1 MKMFS
6 LASCAI
12 LMASVAIAQNQPVV
26 TARSAAILTVDGKTF
41 KDLNRNG
48 RLDPYEDWR
57 LTPAERASDLVSQ
70 MTLIEKAGLMMHGT
84 APALASGSEAG
95 QGRGSGYDLERIKP
109 LINDAKV
116 ATYITRLSLPPEQ
129 LATENNKLQEIAEA
143 SRLGIPLTIST
154 DPRNHFQYVLGAS
167 AQSGG
172 FSKWPESLGF
182 GALDDAKL
190 TRRFGDIARQE
201 YLAVGIQQALSPQID
216 LATEPRWPRSTGTFG
231 EDPQISRRM
240 AEAYVAGFQNGT
252 KGLKPGSVSAVAK
265 HWVGY
270 GAAPQG
276 FDGHNSYGRHVVFKA
291 KDFEKHVTP
300 FKGAFAA
307 KVAGIMPTYSIV
319 DGVKLDGKPLEPV
332 AAGYS
337 KQLLTDLLR
346 KRYKFDG
353 VVVSD
358 WLITN
363 DCKDECLNGEKP
375 GDTPI
380 IRPDTFGM
388 PWGVED
394 LSREDRFAKAVNAG
408 IDQFGGVANSDIL
421 VKAVEDKKVSEIR
434 INQSA
439 KRLLIQKFEQG
450 LFENP
455 YADPQ
460 KAKAIVGNADFV
472 AEGEKAQARA
482 MVVLQN
488 KGKILPVKPGRK
500 VYLLN
505 VDAATAQKR
514 GYQVVTKPEEAD
526 FALVRLMAPFERLH
540 PNYFFGARH
549 EEGDLSFKPGNPDYD
564 AVTAIAGKT
573 PIIATVFLSR
583 PSILTNLKDQ
593 TKALIGNFG
602 ASDEALFNV
611 IEGKQKARGKLPF
624 ELPSSMQAVEAQAPS
639 TPHDSKKPL
648 YKIGYSLKY

>member
-57 LTPAERASDLVSQ
+57 RSPAERASDLVSQ

-129 LATENNKLQEIAEA
+129 LAAENNKLQEIAEA

-190 TRRFGDIARQE
+190 TRRFGDVARQE

-252 KGLKPGSVSAVAK
+252 TGLKPGSVSAVAK

-434 INQSA
+434 IDQSA

-593 TKALIGNFG
+593 TKALVGNFG

>member
-26 TARSAAILTVDGKTF
+26 VARSAAILTVDGKTF

-57 LTPAERASDLVSQ
+57 RSPAERASDLVSQ

-252 KGLKPGSVSAVAK
+252 TGLKPGSVSAVAK

-319 DGVKLDGKPLEPV
+319 DGVKLDGNPLEPV

-346 KRYKFDG
+346 ERYKFDG

-363 DCKDECLNGEKP
+363 DCKEECLNGEKP

-434 INQSA
+434 IDQSA

-488 KGKILPVKPGRK
+488 KGKILPVKPGKK

-648 YKIGYSLKY
+648 YKIGYSQTY

>member
-26 TARSAAILTVDGKTF
+26 VARSAAILTVDGKTF

-231 EDPQISRRM
+231 EDPQSSRRM

-252 KGLKPGSVSAVAK
+252 TGLKPGSVSAVAK

-488 KGKILPVKPGRK
+488 KGKILPVKPGMK

-505 VDAATAQKR
+505 VDAATAQER

-648 YKIGYSLKY
+648 YKIGYSQTY

>member
-26 TARSAAILTVDGKTF
+26 VARSAAILTVDGKTF

-252 KGLKPGSVSAVAK
+252 TGLKPGSVSAVAK

-488 KGKILPVKPGRK
+488 KGKILPVKPGMK

-505 VDAATAQKR
+505 VDAATAQER

-648 YKIGYSLKY
+648 YKIGYSQTY

>member
-26 TARSAAILTVDGKTF
+26 VARSAAILTVDGKTF

-48 RLDPYEDWR
+48 RLDVYEDWR
-57 LTPAERASDLVSQ
+57 RSPAERASDLVSQ

-84 APALASGSEAG
+84 APALASGSEGG

-252 KGLKPGSVSAVAK
+252 TGLKPGSVSAVAK

-291 KDFEKHVTP
+291 KDFEKHVQI
-300 FKGAFAA
+300 G
-307 KVAGIMPTYSIV
+307 
-319 DGVKLDGKPLEPV
+319 
-332 AAGYS
+332 
-337 KQLLTDLLR
+337 
-346 KRYKFDG
+346 
-353 VVVSD
+353 
-358 WLITN
+358 
-363 DCKDECLNGEKP
+363 
-375 GDTPI
+375 
-380 IRPDTFGM
+380 
-388 PWGVED
+388 
-394 LSREDRFAKAVNAG
+394 
-408 IDQFGGVANSDIL
+408 
-421 VKAVEDKKVSEIR
+421 
-434 INQSA
+434 
-439 KRLLIQKFEQG
+439 
-450 LFENP
+450 
-455 YADPQ
+455 
-460 KAKAIVGNADFV
+460 
-472 AEGEKAQARA
+472 RA
-482 MVVLQN
+482 HV
-488 KGKILPVKPGRK
+488 
-500 VYLLN
+500 
-505 VDAATAQKR
+505 
-514 GYQVVTKPEEAD
+514 
-526 FALVRLMAPFERLH
+526 
-540 PNYFFGARH
+540 
-549 EEGDLSFKPGNPDYD
+549 
-564 AVTAIAGKT
+564 
-573 PIIATVFLSR
+573 
-583 PSILTNLKDQ
+583 
-593 TKALIGNFG
+593 
-602 ASDEALFNV
+602 
-611 IEGKQKARGKLPF
+611 
-624 ELPSSMQAVEAQAPS
+624 
-639 TPHDSKKPL
+639 
-648 YKIGYSLKY
+648 

>member
-12 LMASVAIAQNQPVV
+12 LMASVAIAQSQPVV
-26 TARSAAILTVDGKTF
+26 VARSAAILTVDGKTF

-57 LTPAERASDLVSQ
+57 RTPAERATDLVSQ

-84 APALASGSEAG
+84 APALASGSESG

-129 LATENNKLQEIAEA
+129 LAAENNKLQEIAEA

-291 KDFEKHVTP
+291 KDFEKHVIP

-363 DCKDECLNGEKP
+363 DCKEECLNGEKP

-394 LSREDRFAKAVNAG
+394 LSREDRFAKAVHAG

-434 INQSA
+434 IDQSA

-455 YADPQ
+455 YADPE

-488 KGKILPVKPGRK
+488 KGKILPVKPGKK

-505 VDAATAQKR
+505 VDAAIAQKR

-648 YKIGYSLKY
+648 YKIGYSLTY

>member
-26 TARSAAILTVDGKTF
+26 VARSAAILTVDGKTF

-57 LTPAERASDLVSQ
+57 RSPAERASDLVSQ
-70 MTLIEKAGLMMHGT
+70 MSLIEKAGLMMHGT

-129 LATENNKLQEIAEA
+129 LAAENNKLQEIAEA

-190 TRRFGDIARQE
+190 TRRFGDVARQE

-252 KGLKPGSVSAVAK
+252 TGLKPGSVSAVAK

-270 GAAPQG
+270 GATPQG

-291 KDFEKHVTP
+291 KDFEKHVIP

-434 INQSA
+434 IDQSA

-455 YADPQ
+455 YADPE
-460 KAKAIVGNADFV
+460 KAKDIVGNADFV

-488 KGKILPVKPGRK
+488 KGKILPVKPGKK

-505 VDAATAQKR
+505 VDAAIAQKH
-514 GYQVVTKPEEAD
+514 GYQVVTRPEEAD
-526 FALVRLMAPFERLH
+526 FAMVRLMAPFERLH

-648 YKIGYSLKY
+648 YKIGYSLTY

>member
-1 MKMFS
+1 MKLFS

-12 LMASVAIAQNQPVV
+12 LTASVAFAQSQPPIV
-26 TARSAAILTVDGKTF
+26 ARAAAVLKIDGLTF
-41 KDLNRNG
+41 KDLNHNG

-57 LTPAERASDLVSQ
+57 KPASRRADDLVRH

-84 APALASGSEAG
+84 APALSSSPEGN
-95 QGRGSGYDLERIKP
+95 QGRGSGYDLERMKP
-109 LINDAKV
+109 LINNAKV
-116 ATYITRLSLPPEQ
+116 ATYITRLSLPPEV
-129 LATENNKLQEIAEA
+129 LAEENNKLQEIAEA
-143 SRLGIPLTIST
+143 TRLGIPLTIST

-167 AQSGG
+167 AQGGG

-190 TRRFGDIARQE
+190 MRRFGDVARQE

-216 LATEPRWPRSTGTFG
+216 LASEPRWPRSTGTFG
-231 EDPQISRRM
+231 EDPQISKRM

-252 KGLKPGSVSAVAK
+252 KGLKPSSVSAVAK

-270 GAAPQG
+270 GATPNG
-276 FDGHNSYGRHVVFKA
+276 FDGHNSYGKHVVFKG
-291 KDFEKHVTP
+291 KDFQKHIIP
-300 FKGAFAA
+300 FEGAFDA

-319 DGVKLDGKPLEPV
+319 DGVKLNGKPLEPV

-363 DCKDECLNGEKP
+363 DCKNECIDGEKP

-380 IRPDTFGM
+380 IRPETFGM

-394 LSREDRFAKAVNAG
+394 LSRVERFAKAVNAG
-408 IDQFGGVANSDIL
+408 IDQFGGVSNSDLL
-421 VKAVEDKKVSEIR
+421 VKAVEENKISEER

-439 KRLLIQKFEQG
+439 RRLLIQKFQQG

-460 KAKAIVGNADFV
+460 KAKAVVGNAEFV
-472 AEGEKAQARA
+472 REGEAAQARA
-482 MVVLQN
+482 MVLLQN
-488 KGKILPVKPGRK
+488 EGKILPVKPGRK
-500 VYLLN
+500 IYLLN
-505 VDAATAQKR
+505 VDAAIAQKR
-514 GYQVVTKPEEAD
+514 GYQIVAKPEEAD

-549 EEGDLSFKPGNPDYD
+549 EEGDLSFKPGNADFD
-564 AVTAIAGKT
+564 ALTAIAAKT
-573 PIIATVFLSR
+573 PTIATIFLSR
-583 PSILTNLKDQ
+583 PAILTNVKDK

-602 ASDEALFNV
+602 ADDEALFNV
-611 IEGKQKARGKLPF
+611 IEGKQKAKGKLPF
-624 ELPSSMQAVEAQAPS
+624 ELPSSMQAVEAQSPS
-639 TPHDSKKPL
+639 TPHDSKNPL

>member
-12 LMASVAIAQNQPVV
+12 LMASVAIAQNQPVLV
-26 TARSAAILTVDGKTF
+26 ARSAAILTVDGKTF

-48 RLDPYEDWR
+48 RLDVYEDWR
-57 LTPAERASDLVSQ
+57 RSPAERASDLVSQ

-84 APALASGSEAG
+84 APALASGSEGG

-190 TRRFGDIARQE
+190 TRRFGDVARQE

-252 KGLKPGSVSAVAK
+252 TGLKPGSVSAVAK

-319 DGVKLDGKPLEPV
+319 DGVKLDGKPLELV

-434 INQSA
+434 IDQSA

-455 YADPQ
+455 YADPE

-505 VDAATAQKR
+505 VDAAIAQKR
-514 GYQVVTKPEEAD
+514 GYQVVTKPEDAD

-549 EEGDLSFKPGNPDYD
+549 EEGDLSFKPGKPDYD
-564 AVTAIAGKT
+564 AVTAIAAKT

>member
-12 LMASVAIAQNQPVV
+12 LMASVAIAQNHPIVV
-26 TARSAAILTVDGKTF
+26 ARSAAILTVDGKTF

-57 LTPAERASDLVSQ
+57 RSPAERASDLVSQ
-70 MTLIEKAGLMMHGT
+70 MSLIEKAGLMMHGT

-129 LATENNKLQEIAEA
+129 LAAENNKLQEIAEA

-291 KDFEKHVTP
+291 KDFEKHVIP

-434 INQSA
+434 IDQSA
-439 KRLLIQKFEQG
+439 KGLLIQKFEQG

-460 KAKAIVGNADFV
+460 KAKDIVGNADFV

-488 KGKILPVKPGRK
+488 KGKILPVKPGKK
-500 VYLLN
+500 VYLFN
-505 VDAATAQKR
+505 VDAAIAQKR
-514 GYQVVTKPEEAD
+514 GYQVVTRPEEAD

-583 PSILTNLKDQ
+583 PSILTDLKDQ

>member
-26 TARSAAILTVDGKTF
+26 TARSAAILTVDGLTF

-57 LTPAERASDLVSQ
+57 RSPAERASDLVSQ
-70 MTLIEKAGLMMHGT
+70 MSLIEKAGLMMHGT
-84 APALASGSEAG
+84 APALSSGSESG

-129 LATENNKLQEIAEA
+129 LAAENNKLQEIAEA

-167 AQSGG
+167 AQNGG

-190 TRRFGDIARQE
+190 TRRFGDVARQE

-252 KGLKPGSVSAVAK
+252 TGLKPGSVSAVAK

-307 KVAGIMPTYSIV
+307 KVAGIMPTYSII

-434 INQSA
+434 IDQSA

-460 KAKAIVGNADFV
+460 KAKTIVGNADFV

-488 KGKILPVKPGRK
+488 KGKILPVKPGKK

-505 VDAATAQKR
+505 VDAAIAQKR
-514 GYQVVTKPEEAD
+514 GYQVVTKPEDAD

-549 EEGDLSFKPGNPDYD
+549 EEGDLSFKPGNPNYD
-564 AVTAIAGKT
+564 AVTAITGKT

-611 IEGKQKARGKLPF
+611 IEGKQKAQGKLPF

-648 YKIGYSLKY
+648 YKIGYSMKY

>member
-26 TARSAAILTVDGKTF
+26 AVRSAAILTVDGKTF

-129 LATENNKLQEIAEA
+129 LAAENNKLQEIAEA

-182 GALDDAKL
+182 GALNDAKL

-252 KGLKPGSVSAVAK
+252 TGLKPGSVSAVAK

-434 INQSA
+434 IDQSA

-488 KGKILPVKPGRK
+488 NGKILPVKPGKK

-505 VDAATAQKR
+505 VDAATAQKH

>member
-129 LATENNKLQEIAEA
+129 LAAENNKLQEIAEA

-182 GALDDAKL
+182 GALNDAKL

-252 KGLKPGSVSAVAK
+252 TGLKPGSVSAVAK

-434 INQSA
+434 IDQSA

-450 LFENP
+450 LFETP

-460 KAKAIVGNADFV
+460 KAKAIVGNTDFV

-583 PSILTNLKDQ
+583 PSILTNLKGQ

>member
-1 MKMFS
+1 MKIFS

-12 LMASVAIAQNQPVV
+12 LMSSVAFAQSQPVLV
-26 TARSAAILTVDGKTF
+26 ARSAPTLTVDGLHF

-48 RLDPYEDWR
+48 RLDVYEDWR
-57 LTPAERASDLVSQ
+57 KSPAKRADDLVKQ
-70 MTLIEKAGLMMHGT
+70 MTLSEKAGLMMHGT
-84 APALASGSEAG
+84 APGIAAGAEAG
-95 QGRGSGYDLERIKP
+95 QGRGSGYDLEKVKT

-116 ATYITRLSLPPEQ
+116 MTYITRLSLPPEQ
-129 LATENNKLQEIAEA
+129 LADENNKLQEIAEA
-143 SRLGIPLTIST
+143 TRLGIPLTIST

-167 AQSGG
+167 AQNGG

-182 GALDDAKL
+182 GALNDAKL
-190 TRRFGDIARQE
+190 MRRFGDVARQE
-201 YLAVGIQQALSPQID
+201 YLAVGIQQALSPQVD
-216 LATEPRWPRSTGTFG
+216 LASEPRWPRSTGTFG
-231 EDPQISRRM
+231 EDPQISKRM

-252 KGLKPGSVSAVAK
+252 TGLKPGSVSAVAK

-270 GAAPQG
+270 GATPGG
-276 FDGHNSYGRHVVFKA
+276 FDGHNSYARHVVFKG
-291 KDFEKHVTP
+291 KDFQKHIIP
-300 FKGAFAA
+300 FEGAFDA

-319 DGVKLDGKPLEPV
+319 DGVKVNGKPLEPV
-332 AAGYS
+332 AAGYN

-375 GDTPI
+375 GDKPI

-394 LSREDRFAKAVNAG
+394 MSRVDRFAKAVNAG
-408 IDQFGGVANSDIL
+408 IDQFGGVSNSDLL
-421 VKAVEDKKVSEIR
+421 VKAVEEKKISEER

-439 KRLLIQKFEQG
+439 RRLLIQKFQQG

-460 KAKAIVGNADFV
+460 KAKTIVGNAEFV

-482 MVVLQN
+482 MVLLQN
-488 KGKILPVKPGRK
+488 EGKILPVSSGKK

-505 VDAATAQKR
+505 VDAAVAQKR
-514 GYQVVTKPEEAD
+514 GYQVVSKPEEAD
-526 FALVRLMAPFERLH
+526 FALVRLNAPFERLH

-549 EEGDLSFKPGNPDYD
+549 EEGDLSFKPGNADYD
-564 AVTAIAGKT
+564 ALTAIAAKT
-573 PIIATVFLSR
+573 PTIATIFLSR
-583 PSILTNLKDQ
+583 PAILTNVKDK

-602 ASDEALFNV
+602 ADDEALFNV
-611 IEGKQKARGKLPF
+611 IEGKQKAQGKLPF
-624 ELPSSMQAVEAQAPS
+624 ELPSSMQAVEAQSPS
-639 TPHDSKKPL
+639 TPHDSKNPL

>member
-1 MKMFS
+1 MKIFS

-12 LMASVAIAQNQPVV
+12 LTASVAVAQNQPVV
-26 TARSAAILTVDGKTF
+26 VAHSAALLKVDGLTF
-41 KDLNRNG
+41 KDLNHNG
-48 RLDPYEDWR
+48 RLDVYEDWR
-57 LTPAERASDLVSQ
+57 KSPAKRADDLVRQ
-70 MTLIEKAGLMMHGT
+70 MTLKEKAGLMMHGT
-84 APALASGSEAG
+84 APGLSSTADAA
-95 QGRGSGYDLERIKP
+95 QGRGSGYDLEKMKS

-116 ATYITRLSLPPEQ
+116 ATYITRLSVPPEDF
-129 LATENNKLQEIAEA
+129 AAENNKLQDIAEA

-216 LATEPRWPRSTGTFG
+216 IASEPRWPRITGTFG
-231 EDPQISRRM
+231 EDPQISKRM
-240 AEAYVAGFQNGT
+240 AEAYVAGFQKGT
-252 KGLKPGSVSAVAK
+252 SGLKPGSVSAVAK

-270 GAAPQG
+270 GATPNG
-276 FDGHNSYGRHVVFKA
+276 FDGHNSYARHVVFKG
-291 KDFEKHVTP
+291 KDFQKHVIP
-300 FKGAFAA
+300 FEGAFDA

-319 DGVKLDGKPLEPV
+319 DGVTLNGKPLEPV
-332 AAGYS
+332 AAGFN

-375 GDTPI
+375 GDKPI

-408 IDQFGGVANSDIL
+408 IDQFGGVANSDVL
-421 VKAVEDKKVSEIR
+421 VKAVEDNKVTEAR

-439 KRLLIQKFEQG
+439 RRLLIQKFQQG

-455 YADPQ
+455 YADSQ
-460 KAKAIVGNADFV
+460 KAKDIVGNAEFV

-482 MVVLQN
+482 MVLLQN
-488 KGKILPVKPGRK
+488 DGKILPVKAGKK

-505 VDAATAQKR
+505 VDAAIAQKR
-514 GYQVVTKPEEAD
+514 GYQVVSKPEEAD
-526 FALVRLMAPFERLH
+526 FALVRLTAPFERLH
-540 PNYFFGARH
+540 PNYFFGARQ
-549 EEGDLSFKPGNPDYD
+549 EEGDLSFKPGNADYD
-564 AVTAIAGKT
+564 ALTAIAAKT
-573 PIIATVFLSR
+573 PTIATVFLSR
-583 PSILTNLKDQ
+583 PAILTHVKDK

-602 ASDEALFNV
+602 ASDDALFNV
-611 IEGKQKARGKLPF
+611 IEGKQKAQGRLPF

-639 TPHDSKKPL
+639 TPHDSKNPL

>member
-26 TARSAAILTVDGKTF
+26 VARSAAILTVDGKTF

-394 LSREDRFAKAVNAG
+394 LSREERFAKAVNAG

-421 VKAVEDKKVSEIR
+421 VKAVEDKKVNEER

-488 KGKILPVKPGRK
+488 KGKILPVKPGKK

-564 AVTAIAGKT
+564 AMTAIAGKT

-624 ELPSSMQAVEAQAPS
+624 ELPSSMQAVEAQSPS

-648 YKIGYSLKY
+648 DKIGYSQTY

>member
-1 MKMFS
+1 MKS
-6 LASCAI
+6 LGLASCAI
-12 LMASVAIAQNQPVV
+12 LMSSVAFAQTQAPLV
-26 TARSAAILTVDGKTF
+26 ARSAPTMTVDGLTF

-48 RLDPYEDWR
+48 RLDVYEDWR
-57 LTPAERASDLVSQ
+57 KTPAKRADDLVKQ
-70 MTLIEKAGLMMHGT
+70 MTLSEKAGLMMHGT
-84 APALASGSEAG
+84 APGIAAGAEAG
-95 QGRGSGYDLERIKP
+95 QGRGSGYDLEKIKN

-116 ATYITRLSLPPEQ
+116 MTYITRLSLPPER
-129 LATENNKLQEIAEA
+129 LAEENNSLQEIAEA
-143 SRLGIPLTIST
+143 TRLGIPLTIST

-167 AQSGG
+167 AQNGG

-190 TRRFGDIARQE
+190 TRRFGDVARQE

-231 EDPQISRRM
+231 EDPQISKRM

-252 KGLKPGSVSAVAK
+252 KGLRPGSVSAVAK

-270 GAAPQG
+270 GATPEG
-276 FDGHNSYGRHVVFKA
+276 FDGHNSYGKHVVFKG
-291 KDFEKHVTP
+291 KDFQKHIIP
-300 FKGAFAA
+300 FEGAFDA

-319 DGVKLDGKPLEPV
+319 DGVTLNGKPLEPV
-332 AAGYS
+332 AAGFS

-375 GDTPI
+375 GDKPI

-394 LSREDRFAKAVNAG
+394 MGRVDRFAKAVNAG
-408 IDQFGGVANSDIL
+408 IDQFGGVSNSDLL
-421 VKAVEDKKVSEIR
+421 VKAVEEKKISEER
-434 INQSA
+434 INVSA
-439 KRLLIQKFEQG
+439 RRLLIQKFQQG

-460 KAKAIVGNADFV
+460 KAKTIVGNAEFV
-472 AEGEKAQARA
+472 AEGERAQARA
-482 MVVLQN
+482 MVLLQN
-488 KGKILPVKPGRK
+488 EGKILPVASGKK

-505 VDAATAQKR
+505 VDAAVAQKR
-514 GYQVVTKPEEAD
+514 GYQVVSTPEEAD
-526 FALVRLMAPFERLH
+526 FALVRLTAPFERLH

-549 EEGDLSFKPGNPDYD
+549 EEGDLSFKPGNAEYD
-564 AVTAIAGKT
+564 ALTAIVAKT
-573 PIIATVFLSR
+573 PTIATIFLSR
-583 PSILTNLKDQ
+583 PAILTNVKDK

-602 ASDEALFNV
+602 ADDEALFNV
-611 IEGKQKARGKLPF
+611 IEGKQKAEGKLPF
-624 ELPSSMQAVEAQAPS
+624 ELPSSMQAVEAQAPG
-639 TPHDSKKPL
+639 TPHDSKNPL
-648 YKIGYSLKY
+648 YKVGYSLKY

>member
-12 LMASVAIAQNQPVV
+12 LMASVAIAQNHPVV
-26 TARSAAILTVDGKTF
+26 VARSAAILTVDGKTF

-57 LTPAERASDLVSQ
+57 RSPAERASDLVSQ

-84 APALASGSEAG
+84 APALASGSESG

-129 LATENNKLQEIAEA
+129 LAAENNKLQEIAEA

-252 KGLKPGSVSAVAK
+252 TGLKPGSVSAVAK

-291 KDFEKHVTP
+291 KDFEKHVIP

-434 INQSA
+434 IDQSA

-460 KAKAIVGNADFV
+460 KAKDIVGNADFV

-488 KGKILPVKPGRK
+488 KGKILPVKPGKK

-505 VDAATAQKR
+505 VDAAIAQKH
-514 GYQVVTKPEEAD
+514 GYQVVTRPEEAD

-648 YKIGYSLKY
+648 YKIGYSLTY

>member
-26 TARSAAILTVDGKTF
+26 VARSAAILTVDGKTF

-57 LTPAERASDLVSQ
+57 RSPAERASDLVSQ
-70 MTLIEKAGLMMHGT
+70 MSLIEKAGLMMHGT

-129 LATENNKLQEIAEA
+129 LAAENNKLQEIAEA

-167 AQSGG
+167 AQNGG

-190 TRRFGDIARQE
+190 TRRFGDVARQE

-252 KGLKPGSVSAVAK
+252 TGLKPGSVSAVAK

-434 INQSA
+434 IDQSA

-455 YADPQ
+455 YADPE

-488 KGKILPVKPGRK
+488 KGKILPVKPGKK

-505 VDAATAQKR
+505 VDAAIAQKR

-593 TKALIGNFG
+593 TKALVGNFG

>member
-26 TARSAAILTVDGKTF
+26 VARSAAILTVDGKTF

-57 LTPAERASDLVSQ
+57 RSPAERASDLVSQ
-70 MTLIEKAGLMMHGT
+70 MSLIEKAGLMMHGT

-129 LATENNKLQEIAEA
+129 LAAENNKLQEIAEA

-190 TRRFGDIARQE
+190 TRRFGDVARQE

-252 KGLKPGSVSAVAK
+252 TGLKPGSVSAVAK

-291 KDFEKHVTP
+291 KDFEKHVIP

-434 INQSA
+434 IDQSA

-455 YADPQ
+455 YADPE
-460 KAKAIVGNADFV
+460 KAKDIVGNADFV

-488 KGKILPVKPGRK
+488 KGKILPVKPGKK

-505 VDAATAQKR
+505 VDAAIAQKH
-514 GYQVVTKPEEAD
+514 GYQVVTRPEEAD

-549 EEGDLSFKPGNPDYD
+549 EEGDLSFKPGNPDSD

-648 YKIGYSLKY
+648 YKIGYSLTY

>member
-57 LTPAERASDLVSQ
+57 RSPAERASDLVSQ

-190 TRRFGDIARQE
+190 TRQFGDIARQE

-252 KGLKPGSVSAVAK
+252 TGLKPGSVSAVAK

-505 VDAATAQKR
+505 VDAATAHKR

-648 YKIGYSLKY
+648 YKIGYSQTY

>member
-84 APALASGSEAG
+84 APALSSGSEAG

-252 KGLKPGSVSAVAK
+252 TGLKPGSVSAVAK

-624 ELPSSMQAVEAQAPS
+624 ELPSSMQAVEAQSPS

-648 YKIGYSLKY
+648 YKIGYSQTY

>member
-26 TARSAAILTVDGKTF
+26 TARSAAILTVDAKTF

-57 LTPAERASDLVSQ
+57 RSPAERASDLVSQ

-129 LATENNKLQEIAEA
+129 LAAENNKLQEIAEA

-190 TRRFGDIARQE
+190 TRQFGDIARQE

-252 KGLKPGSVSAVAK
+252 TGLKPGSVSAVAK

-434 INQSA
+434 IDQSA

-488 KGKILPVKPGRK
+488 KGKILPVKPGKK

-514 GYQVVTKPEEAD
+514 GYQVVTKPEDAD

-648 YKIGYSLKY
+648 YKIGYSQTY